1 MAVRYTY
8 VADELRSRIKSGA
21 LPAGDKLPSEEE
33 LAATYR
39 VGLPTLRRALDV
51 LQAESLIEK
60 FHGRGNFV
68 RPPIQPITYAS
79 GCDAQAV
86 QSDGSGLLKVDV
98 RVTEVEAQGGLLSW
112 LQVPAGTPLVERVYL
127 SKQAGVP
134 CSLARVYV
142 PRALDGGA
150 TEVPQSPWGDDVRAQ
165 LLARGVRLVATRERT
180 SARFPTAE
188 EAEELHAVTRAP
200 VLAIERT
207 STDSDGR
214 VLVGSLLL
222 LPGGRAEAL
231 FATVDCRNAGVSR

>member
-1 MAVRYTY
+1 MAVRYTH
-8 VADELRSRIKSGA
+8 VVDELRSRIKSGA
-21 LPAGDKLPSEEE
+21 LPAGDRLPSEGE

-51 LQAESLIEK
+51 LQAEGLIEK

-68 RPPIQPITYAS
+68 RPPIRPVTYVS
-79 GCDAQAV
+79 GCDAQTV
-86 QSDGSGLLKVDV
+86 QPAGSSLLKVDV
-98 RVTEVEAQGGLLSW
+98 RVTELEAQGGLLPW

-142 PRALDGGA
+142 PRVLDGGA
-150 TEVPQSPWGDDVRAQ
+150 TEVPQSPWGDDVLAQ
-165 LLARGVRLVATRERT
+165 LFARGVRLAATRERT
-180 SARFPTAE
+180 VARFPTAE
-188 EAEELHAVTRAP
+188 EAEELHVVTRAP
-200 VLAIERT
+200 VLVIERT

-231 FATVDCRNAGVSR
+231 FATVDCRNLEEAR